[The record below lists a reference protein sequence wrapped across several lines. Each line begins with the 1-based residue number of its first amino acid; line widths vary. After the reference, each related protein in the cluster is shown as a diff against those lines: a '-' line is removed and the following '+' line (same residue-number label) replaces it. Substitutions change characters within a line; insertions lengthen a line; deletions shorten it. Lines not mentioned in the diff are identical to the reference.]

1 MQVERIFTRSFL
13 KETADLLGP
22 NLQKHIGSLA
32 SMIIKRNRFG
42 TLRR

>member
-13 KETADLLGP
+13 KETAALLGP